1 MTAADHGKAVAMDIG
16 MGLMATD
23 PIADGRR
30 MRGVHGTTAP
40 DPPNDFMDAFERENH
55 VGHTWAEIVGMANI
69 MQMRITSTTGTE
81 DDTDPVPAAS
91 IDGQPTSSVTATGAL
106 VDTGLEDGMEHA
118 GNYMGIPG
126 TVFCAGTD
134 CGVKT
139 DTLTGNTLTGSWYF
153 TPEDEMEWYVRD
165 AADTDYE
172 PETLYVRYGYWLDA
186 DGNNTAVNTYAMTG
200 GNTGS
205 LSLGEAADMSSS
217 ATYKG
222 MAAGMSLR
230 KEFDPQGEVVDGSLQ
245 SAAFIAAVA
254 LEATFGAEPI
264 LSGKIKD
271 FVNSDGDPID
281 SGWEVV
287 LLRRSFTGGNFVNGA
302 TTATGQDGVWT
313 AQAYGA
319 ENERPEGVFGGFN
332 AHFTNGHVAGA
343 YETREE

>member
-23 PIADGRR
+23 PIDDGSR
-30 MRGVHGTTAP
+30 MRGDHGTT
-40 DPPNDFMDAFERENH
+40 PPEDTFMDAFEGENH

-69 MQMRITSTTGTE
+69 MEMRIASAE

-245 SAAFIAAVA
+245 SAAFTAKVA
-254 LEATFGAEPI
+254 LEATFGASPI
-264 LSGKIKD
+264 LSGEIKN

-281 SGWEVV
+281 SGWSVV
-287 LLRRSFTGGNFVNGA
+287 LLRRSFLDTFDDGA
-302 TTATGQDGVWT
+302 TTASGQDGVWT

>member
-23 PIADGRR
+23 PIDDGSR
-30 MRGVHGTTAP
+30 MRGDHGTT
-40 DPPNDFMDAFERENH
+40 PPEDTFMDAFEGENH

-69 MQMRITSTTGTE
+69 MEMRIASAE

-91 IDGQPTSSVTATGAL
+91 IDGQPTTFVVNSSDL
-106 VDTGLEDGMEHA
+106 VDAGLDDGKEHA
-118 GNYMGIPG
+118 GTYMGIPG

-134 CGVKT
+134 CGVTT
-139 DTLTGNTLTGSWYF
+139 DTLTGSWYF

-165 AADTDYE
+165 AADAPYVA
-172 PETLYVRYGYWLDA
+172 ETLYVRYGHWLDA
-186 DGNNTAVNTYAMTG
+186 DSDGNTVVNTYAMTG

-245 SAAFIAAVA
+245 SAAFTAKVA
-254 LEATFGAEPI
+254 LEATFGASPI
-264 LSGKIKD
+264 LSGEIKN

-281 SGWEVV
+281 SGWSVV
-287 LLRRSFTGGNFVNGA
+287 LLRRSFLDTFDDGA
-302 TTATGQDGVWT
+302 TTASGQDGVWT